1 MTAGLRWRQRPAA
14 EAIADLWWWHRLE
27 ARRCGGSRPRRQLR
41 CAAAARHAVRPLEL
55 AAAHGGLADRQW
67 RSRGGRGR
75 AAVTASGGRSNGGGA
90 RKLFPTRGGAIVA
103 QRTSGTPLN
112 LAEPG
117 ACVDFSGSFTG
128 TAAAVFCAIR
138 YSRMGTGPHC
148 EQPYMVLN
156 LILQK
161 DDMSSN

>member
-1 MTAGLRWRQRPAA
+1 MAD
-14 EAIADLWWWHRLE
+14 EAVA
-27 ARRCGGSRPRRQLR
+27 
-41 CAAAARHAVRPLEL
+41 
-55 AAAHGGLADRQW
+55 
-67 RSRGGRGR
+67 GR
-75 AAVTASGGRSNGGGA
+75 AAVASDTRWGREMG
-90 RKLFPTRGGAIVA
+90 PQW

-138 YSRMGTGPHC
+138 YSRMGTGPQC